1 MQSNSFPSKKILV
14 IDDDHF
20 ARIGIRHTI
29 ESIDAT
35 AFVDEAD
42 SVSSGL
48 AALHASRYIFCLLD
62 MTFIQGPSGLE
73 GLQKL
78 RSSMGLPTPVLCVS
92 SSTDPLLIQRAFE
105 LGASTYLI
113 KGASQVE
120 DLRYAIDHA
129 LKGEIYIP
137 PFVRSILGETTVEKK
152 NSCLELLHS
161 LPERQYQVAELMLQG
176 LSQKV
181 IAQQLGIQISTVKTH
196 ATSIYA
202 RFGVGMRGG
211 LMAKFLAEGTAPEQL
226 RPKLRPLAENRTL
239 S

>member
-1 MQSNSFPSKKILV
+1 MHSNNQKPMKIMV

-20 ARIGIRHTI
+20 ARIGIRYTI
-29 ESIDAT
+29 ESIDET

-48 AALHASRYIFCLLD
+48 AGLQTDRYSFCLLD
-62 MTFIQGPSGLE
+62 LTFIQGPSGLE
-73 GLQKL
+73 GLEKI
-78 RSSMGLPTPVLCVS
+78 RGSMGLVLPILCVS
-92 SSTDPLLIQRAFE
+92 SSTDPSLIRRAFD

-113 KGASQVE
+113 KGASKVE
-120 DLRYAIDHA
+120 DLRCAINHA

-137 PFVRSILGETTVEKK
+137 PFVRAILGDTPKEKK
-152 NSCLELLHS
+152 AGCLELLHS

-176 LSQKV
+176 FTQKI
-181 IAQQLGIQISTVKTH
+181 IARQLGIEISTVKTH

-211 LMAKFLAEGTAPEQL
+211 LMAKFLAEGVLPEQL
-226 RPKLRPLAENRTL
+226 PKLRQLAADRSL